1 MHLPLPITVDGIT
14 CARIAIMLIPSYTA
28 AALTGEMVW
37 TVPTLAAASVLAAS
51 VKPTERTQRVDAIA
65 CARIAIMLIPS
76 YTVAALT
83 GEMVWTVPTLA
94 AASVLAASVKP
105 TERTQRAVD
114 DDGGDDDGGGDVD
127 TDVDTDID
135 TDVDTE

>member
-1 MHLPLPITVDGIT
+1 MRFPITVDGIA

-51 VKPTERTQRVDAIA
+51 
-65 CARIAIMLIPS
+65 L
-76 YTVAALT
+76 
-83 GEMVWTVPTLA
+83 
-94 AASVLAASVKP
+94 KP

-114 DDGGDDDGGGDVD
+114 DDAGGDGGDG
-127 TDVDTDID
+127 DVDTDID
-135 TDVDTE
+135 TDVDTQ